1 MGLATHSRSRALDT
15 SGVLIVGHDDE
26 SGLAD
31 AVERRGLR
39 ALVQTATV
47 LGIRE
52 AEGERV
58 AAAVMI
64 VAGVR
69 ALDLVAYLRHHFP
82 AAPII
87 ARIRTGDDRLA
98 QAAIERGATATVE
111 MSRPPREVAGVV
123 QPSIRGARRQGSL
136 LRRALDRLAPRV

>member
-1 MGLATHSRSRALDT
+1 MGIATHSRSRALDT
-15 SGVLIVGHDDE
+15 PGVLIVGHDDE

-39 ALVQTATV
+39 ALVHTATV
-47 LGIRE
+47 PGIRE

-64 VAGVR
+64 VAGIR

-98 QAAIERGATATVE
+98 RAAIERGATATLE
-111 MSRPPREVAGVV
+111 MSRPPEEIARVV
-123 QPSIRGARRQGSL
+123 QASIQGARRPRSL
-136 LRRALDRLAPRV
+136 VRRTLDRLAPRV